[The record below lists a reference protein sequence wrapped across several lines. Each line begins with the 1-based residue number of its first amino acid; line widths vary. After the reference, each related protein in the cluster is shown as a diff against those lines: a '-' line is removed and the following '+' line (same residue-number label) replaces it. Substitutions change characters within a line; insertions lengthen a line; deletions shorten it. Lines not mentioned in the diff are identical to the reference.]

1 MARFKVTFAPYDTH
15 RWLTEVEVDDP
26 NNAEAAAYDELR
38 FDIGHDSAKDYECVS
53 VEPLDD
59 EECIE

>member
-15 RWLTEVEVDDP
+15 RWVTEVEADNE
-26 NNAEAAAYDELR
+26 NNAEFDAYDDLR

-53 VEPLDD
+53 VEPLND
-59 EECIE
+59 